1 MATYVLCHGAWS
13 GGWRY
18 KQVEQIL
25 RAAGH
30 DVYRPTYTGLGE
42 RAHLANPDI
51 DLDTHV
57 QDVLGVITFEE
68 IDEFILVGHSYG
80 GMVITCVAD
89 QLWQRI
95 PKIVYLD
102 AFLPENGKS
111 LTDYAGDEGKGML
124 EAVEKNGEGW
134 KVHRPEGTIPA
145 SLTKEERERLAA
157 FTHPQPLKTITQKVD
172 IEGNHLKIPEKV
184 YVLCTENKGSPFW
197 QFAELTR
204 AQADWTVIDLPT
216 HHQLLQSMPQ
226 ETADI
231 LMGKAVAA
239 AAAE

>member
-1 MATYVLCHGAWS
+1 MKARAC
-13 GGWRY
+13 WRRSRRTA
-18 KQVEQIL
+18 K
-25 RAAGH
+25 AG
-30 DVYRPTYTGLGE
+30 RSTG
-42 RAHLANPDI
+42 P
-51 DLDTHV
+51 
-57 QDVLGVITFEE
+57 
-68 IDEFILVGHSYG
+68 
-80 GMVITCVAD
+80 
-89 QLWQRI
+89 
-95 PKIVYLD
+95 
-102 AFLPENGKS
+102 
-111 LTDYAGDEGKGML
+111 
-124 EAVEKNGEGW
+124 
-134 KVHRPEGTIPA
+134 IPA